1 MRTRGRS
8 SAGRWALGALL
19 VVALVGGV
27 AWAETQ
33 VVATPAGQD
42 VTVVA
47 VLVPGPGG
55 GEVCGDIKGEEHVN
69 FSTGGDIVVNG
80 EVCAGHAV
88 HDTYTVT
95 LTYRHEMGLV
105 LLDITVE
112 NNDTGELV
120 YMNVGHP
127 VGGMPGAV
135 FATGE
140 HVISLTA
147 AQ

>member
-33 VVATPAGQD
+33 VVATPPGQD

-55 GEVCGDIKGEEHVN
+55 GAVSDDKGDDHIQ
-69 FSTGGDIVVNG
+69 FSHGGDIVVNG
-80 EVCAGHAV
+80 EVCAGHSV

-95 LTYRHEMGLV
+95 FAYRHEMGLV

-112 NNDTGELV
+112 NSDTGELV
-120 YMNVGHP
+120 YMDVGHP
-127 VGGMPGAV
+127 VGGMPGSV
-135 FATGE
+135 SATGE
-140 HVISLTA
+140 QVISLTA